1 MRPTGAGDSRAL
13 LALLAAALL
22 ITGIGVTGG
31 LPSLEEH
38 SSHDADL
45 PTTWNVDIQPDGD
58 ARITITMRFRLET
71 ENETGG
77 FERLAGEFENGTT
90 TVLSPASF
98 ERAAS
103 LASRET
109 NRSMTVEAVERST
122 ATENGTG
129 RLTLS
134 FTWTNFARVSGDRL
148 VVGDVFQSPSG
159 TWLPRLTDR
168 QEMIVDFPP
177 QYAPESLSWPLR
189 DGSVFIDGPVNFAPG
204 EPSVTFRE
212 VSPNVSVREATLGAD
227 RIHVGEPV
235 DVTTIVENTG
245 REAGTKTIELRIDG
259 EAVASREV
267 TVGPESSQTVTF
279 TRTFEEAGT
288 FAIAVDEVAAGTLT
302 VEVPPANLSIRSAT
316 LDRERVRPGE
326 SATVAVTVANDGG
339 ESGTRS
345 LNLSVNG
352 SVVETRTVTV
362 AGGESRTVNFTR
374 TFEEAGTF
382 ATAVDEVEAGTLAV
396 EVPPANLSI
405 RSATL
410 DRERVRP
417 GESATVA
424 VTVANDGGESGTRS
438 LNLSVNGSVVETRT
452 VTVAGGESR
461 TVNFTRTFEE
471 AGTFATAVD
480 EVETGTLTVEESTPT
495 TPTTT
500 APTAPTTTVPMTTTA
515 PPPTTSP
522 GGGAGS
528 DLLPLVGVVSVIA
541 LLGAFAYSVRRREG
555 GVAGAL
561 STLGEGDDSEG
572 ATADGDTPA
581 TPGESTAE
589 GDAPANSAPGGDS
602 TEAENGGGVTDAPL
616 LSDEERVLTLLQERD
631 GRMKQA
637 DIVDATDWSNAKVSQ
652 LLSEMAE
659 GGEIRKLRI
668 GRENLITLPEEAPD
682 GTD

>member
-38 SSHDADL
+38 SSHDEDL

-288 FAIAVDEVAAGTLT
+288 FAIAVDEVEAGTLA

-396 EVPPANLSI
+396 E
-405 RSATL
+405 
-410 DRERVRP
+410 
-417 GESATVA
+417 
-424 VTVANDGGESGTRS
+424 
-438 LNLSVNGSVVETRT
+438 
-452 VTVAGGESR
+452 
-461 TVNFTRTFEE
+461 
-471 AGTFATAVD
+471 
-480 EVETGTLTVEESTPT
+480 ESTPT

-500 APTAPTTTVPMTTTA
+500 APTAPTATVPMTTTA

-572 ATADGDTPA
+572 ATAEGDTPA
-581 TPGESTAE
+581 TPGESTAD

-616 LSDEERVLTLLQERD
+616 LSDEEQVLTLLQERD